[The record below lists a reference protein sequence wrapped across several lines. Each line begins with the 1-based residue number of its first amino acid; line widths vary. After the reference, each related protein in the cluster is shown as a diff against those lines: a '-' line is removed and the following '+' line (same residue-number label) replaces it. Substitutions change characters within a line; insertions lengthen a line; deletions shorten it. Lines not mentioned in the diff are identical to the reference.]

1 MTGIEIAQR
10 AKEQLT
16 ELTGLK
22 VDTVSGFDR
31 QDKGWHVT
39 VELIEMK
46 RIPEGSDMLATYEG
60 MLDDEGKL
68 LSYQR
73 IRRYLRQQ
81 TMEQE
86 SKV

>member
-1 MTGIEIAQR
+1 MNGFKIAQR
-10 AKEQLT
+10 AKQQLA
-16 ELTGLK
+16 EVTGLK